1 MSSQCH
7 SDATL
12 HSSHQLLLRYLR
24 LLLFLNISSHRSH
37 AITSFITL
45 NCKVGRVA
53 PPLSPSPSFASRK
66 LHRSPSYYRRQYRR
80 KAERDALTGFYACH
94 STPVDTVLTAEQA
107 EDEIADNSCVSKFK
121 AEDTASSAMETC
133 AKESSIPENEV
144 NLTINDVMV
153 NTAVGAGNVKNGA
166 DFNEK
171 VERKIEDVDQGNV
184 IVTERSRTICQDY
197 SRGENVATYDG
208 NLTALENLRKLTESL
223 DAIHRGRNPNTL

>member
-1 MSSQCH
+1 MTNMEIDGFIEH
-7 SDATL
+7 FKLLWRTGHDAK
-12 HSSHQLLLRYLR
+12 
-24 LLLFLNISSHRSH
+24 LNIETRLGE
-37 AITSFITL
+37 AFITL

-66 LHRSPSYYRRQYRR
+66 LHRSPSYYRRQCRR
-80 KAERDALTGFYACH
+80 KADRDALTGSYACH

-133 AKESSIPENEV
+133 AEESSIPENEV

-166 DFNEK
+166 DSNDK